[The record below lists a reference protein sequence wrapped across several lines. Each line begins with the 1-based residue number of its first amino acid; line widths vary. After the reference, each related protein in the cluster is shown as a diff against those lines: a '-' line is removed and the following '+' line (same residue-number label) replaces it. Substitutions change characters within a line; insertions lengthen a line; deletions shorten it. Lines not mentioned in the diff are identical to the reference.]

1 MPPLLRATATAVNR
15 SDEPRLRLPAACR
28 GRCARVER
36 DLRSGPRRVRALAI
50 FGRSSRAWARPVD
63 GRRRPGRVPT
73 AALPWV
79 GAPAVSANSRR
90 TSARTAFGSAVCG
103 RSGAAYTSASTTSS
117 TTPAGSG
124 TRGGR
129 SNARSPA
136 SRRRRSAQQA
146 SHSATCSSS
155 IRRAAGESASSTRAT
170 SSAPRPGH
178 RSSSWRPSDAAAGV
192 ASQRDRRTTGDAAQV
207 SPRHRVARRR
217 IAPLPRRETAPGRGM
232 PRRRPGRSSRRA
244 RSMRTP
250 VWPSDCTAP
259 PTRPAPRRGPATNRG
274 QARRTRAHPNRP
286 RGRFGS
292 VRRRAFRARSA

>member
-50 FGRSSRAWARPVD
+50 FGRSSRAMPA
-63 GRRRPGRVPT
+63 
-73 AALPWV
+73 AALLCV

-117 TTPAGSG
+117 TTAAGSG

-129 SNARSPA
+129 LNARSPA

-192 ASQRDRRTTGDAAQV
+192 ASHAIAARRV
-207 SPRHRVARRR
+207 MRRR
-217 IAPLPRRETAPGRGM
+217 IASASRGAAPYSPAPAARNC
-232 PRRRPGRSSRRA
+232 PRA
-244 RSMRTP
+244 RDAATTP
-250 VWPSDCTAP
+250 WPEL
-259 PTRPAPRRGPATNRG
+259 ATCSQYANTGLAQRLHSAANATG
-274 QARRTRAHPNRP
+274 SPSRTRDQ
-286 RGRFGS
+286 
-292 VRRRAFRARSA
+292 